1 MAAETPTL
9 GRVTR
14 RLNRA
19 STLLLGLLLAGGL
32 AACSNSVATSSFTG
46 EEHEI
51 AQAIS
56 NLQADA
62 TAGDEHKLCARDLAS
77 NVVAPLARARGGC
90 THAIK
95 NQLGEFVSFEVKIQ
109 AVHQPAAGAPPR
121 ATATVKSIYSGK
133 SRLSTVSL
141 VKEAGKWKVSGL

>member
-1 MAAETPTL
+1 MAAETHTL
-9 GRVTR
+9 GAVTR
-14 RLNRA
+14 PLNHA
-19 STLLLGLLLAGGL
+19 SALLSCLLLAGGL

-62 TAGDEHKLCARDLAS
+62 TAGDEKKLCTNDLAAS
-77 NVVAPLARARGGC
+77 VVAPLNRFRGGC
-90 THAIK
+90 TQAIK
-95 NQLGEFVSFEVKIQ
+95 NQLAEIDSFELSIK
-109 AVHQPAAGAPPR
+109 AVRSPTPGTPPT
-121 ATATVKSIYSGK
+121 ATATVKSTWSGK

-141 VKEAGKWKVSGL
+141 VKEAGKWKVSAL